1 MNRRE
6 NSKSQKTPLESSTS
20 TMFKSTLHVVA
31 GLLAGCIVVGLIESA
46 SHAIWPPPEFFSK
59 EVYSN
64 PEKLAEQ
71 IALVPLPAKISV
83 LVGWAFGSLTGGFVS
98 AKLAG
103 RSRPA
108 RSVGIVMLAMIIL
121 NLMTIPHPLW
131 MSIGGILAPLPAARI
146 GARQACKVP
155 K

>member
-1 MNRRE
+1 M
-6 NSKSQKTPLESSTS
+6 
-20 TMFKSTLHVVA
+20 A
-31 GLLAGCIVVGLIESA
+31 GLLAGCIVLGLIESA

-83 LVGWAFGSLTGGFVS
+83 LVAWALGSLTGGFVS

-103 RSRPA
+103 SSRPA

-131 MSIGGILAPLPAARI
+131 MSIGGILVPLPAARI